1 MMKRNSILFSFICLC
16 FTVVNNSFHAQE
28 GFNPLDP
35 LGPSYGKM
43 NRSIHD
49 VSVQDDWVEKM
60 PGTKNINFPDV
71 YYGPTNSGKPKN
83 TAPKN
88 AIEEFEGELNEVKSL
103 PKNQQ
108 AQAAGNTWEKH
119 MNRIAAQNQDFNTYS
134 KVQSFDA
141 NETNYERF
149 KNSPCFDELGFN
161 PMGDLASLEQ
171 AYIECENVKNTNRNL
186 SVLYILGFILLL
198 SAIIFFSLPKEKRLA
213 IIKKLK

>member
-28 GFNPLDP
+28 GFNHLDP

-60 PGTKNINFPDV
+60 PSTKNINFPDV

-88 AIEEFEGELNEVKSL
+88 ANEEFESELNEVKSL

-141 NETNYERF
+141 NATNYERF

-171 AYIECENVKNTNRNL
+171 AYRECEKVKNTNRNL

>member
-1 MMKRNSILFSFICLC
+1 MKRNSILFSFIYLF
-16 FTVVNNSFHAQE
+16 FTLVNNGFHAQE
-28 GFNPLDP
+28 GFNSLDP

-60 PGTKNINFPDV
+60 PSSKKINFPDP
-71 YYGPTNSGKPKN
+71 YYPPANPTKSNN

-88 AIEEFEGELNEVKSL
+88 ANEEFKSELNDVKSL

-141 NETNYERF
+141 KATNYERF

-171 AYIECENVKNTNRNL
+171 AYRECEKVKNTNRNL
-186 SVLYILGFILLL
+186 SVLYILAFIVLL
-198 SAIIFFSLPKEKRLA
+198 SAIIFFSLPKNKRLA
-213 IIKKLK
+213 VIQKLK

>member
-1 MMKRNSILFSFICLC
+1 MKRNSILFAYICLC
-16 FTVVNNSFHAQE
+16 FTVLNNSFHAQE

-35 LGPSYGKM
+35 LGPSIGR

-49 VSVQDDWVEKM
+49 VTPQNDWVEKM
-60 PGTKNINFPDV
+60 PSSKNINFPDA
-71 YYGPTNSGKPKN
+71 YYPPANPTKSNN

-88 AIEEFEGELNEVKSL
+88 ANEEFESELNEVKSL

-119 MNRIAAQNQDFNTYS
+119 MNRIAAQNQGFKANS
-134 KVQSFDA
+134 SIQSFDVEA
-141 NETNYERF
+141 TNFERF
-149 KNSPCFDELGFN
+149 KNSPCFEELGFN

>member
-1 MMKRNSILFSFICLC
+1 MKRNSILFSFICLC
-16 FTVVNNSFHAQE
+16 FTLVNNSFHAQE

-35 LGPSYGKM
+35 LGPSIGR

-49 VSVQDDWVEKM
+49 VTPQNDWVDKM
-60 PGTKNINFPDV
+60 PSTKNINFPEV
-71 YYGPTNSGKPKN
+71 NFGPTNSGKPKN

-88 AIEEFEGELNEVKSL
+88 ANEELESELNKVKSL

-119 MNRIAAQNQDFNTYS
+119 MNRIAAQNQGFKANS
-134 KVQSFDA
+134 SIQSFDA
-141 NETNYERF
+141 KATNYERF